1 VGVTLPRVPY
11 FCLSG
16 LLIGDTRSW
25 TYEIRIMTYIF
36 LFILRLLWEG
46 LNIAMYIWQV
56 LLMNDAA
63 YVCRVEDK
71 PLFFILKLNGYE
83 SRKE

>member
-1 VGVTLPRVPY
+1 
-11 FCLSG
+11 
-16 LLIGDTRSW
+16 
-25 TYEIRIMTYIF
+25 MTYIF